1 MQLEISD
8 WACYLGLGNL
18 LGMTRDELSMM
29 IAANLQ
35 DAMARK
41 GLNAAEV
48 ARVAQINAS
57 GVYDILSGRSR
68 SPRLD
73 TLHKIAKALKVP
85 LASLLEEKRVSELRA
100 AIIDAVEGLSPEDRE
115 RILTAARSWVPAN

>member
-1 MQLEISD
+1 
-8 WACYLGLGNL
+8 
-18 LGMTRDELSMM
+18 MTRDELSMT

-48 ARVAQINAS
+48 ARRADINSS

-73 TLHKIAKALKVP
+73 TIHKIADALRVP
-85 LASLLEEKRVSELRA
+85 VASLFEEKRISELRA
-100 AIIDAVEGLSPEDRE
+100 AIIDAIEGLSEEDRA
-115 RILTAARSWVPAN
+115 RILSTALAWTPVR

>member
-1 MQLEISD
+1 
-8 WACYLGLGNL
+8 
-18 LGMTRDELSMM
+18 MTRDELSMT

-48 ARVAQINAS
+48 ARRAGINSS

-73 TLHKIAKALKVP
+73 TIHKIADALRVP
-85 LASLLEEKRVSELRA
+85 VASLFEEKRISELRA
-100 AIIDAVEGLSPEDRE
+100 AIIDAIEGLSEEDRA
-115 RILTAARSWVPAN
+115 RILSTARAWTPVR